1 MHYKYS
7 HGKGHRYTQFAGGID
22 DAIFT
27 NPFLTNTMSFY
38 LVLSNIQNLPTPHL
52 TMP

>member
-27 NPFLTNTMSFY
+27 NPFFD
-38 LVLSNIQNLPTPHL
+38 
-52 TMP
+52 